1 MDREKRE
8 AIAAFRFGVIYPLLD
23 IEKGDSVVI
32 ETYPNGLWIQPDGG
46 SDAE

>member
-23 IEKGDSVVI
+23 IEKGERGRKEEVLREIS
-32 ETYPNGLWIQPDGG
+32 EKR
-46 SDAE
+46 